1 MRAFVFFG
9 FLLMV
14 SGSLFGQAPADSSF
28 SLFFNG
34 GLSFTHAN
42 DPHINRWLTKY
53 GYPTEPHVPSSL
65 HFEAGAMPVNARQ
78 MYNIR
83 VSVINSGK
91 NLTSFNLLA
100 GVYTA
105 LIKEKGFMLLAG
117 AGIGFHRDIL
127 SLNGDMPAE
136 YKQLA
141 SRYHKPLGL
150 RRGGLILEPALRA
163 FWFPL
168 TINKLQLGLFASTG
182 LDMDFNSRWRLGY
195 FDNSQGKA
203 SHFRRLTKPSDQLR
217 VSEYGLAYSGGLSIR
232 LHLL

>member
-1 MRAFVFFG
+1 MRAFIFFG
-9 FLLMV
+9 FLLLV
-14 SGSLFGQAPADSSF
+14 AGPLFGQAPADPSF
-28 SLFFNG
+28 SLFFNS

-65 HFEAGAMPVNARQ
+65 QFEVGAMPVSSRQ

-105 LIKEKGFMLLAG
+105 LIKEKSFMLLAG

-127 SLNGDMPAE
+127 SLNGDMPAA

-141 SRYHKPLGL
+141 SRYNKPLGL

-163 FWFPL
+163 FWFPF
-168 TINKLQLGLFASTG
+168 TINSLQLGLFASAG

-195 FDNSQGKA
+195 FDNSRGKA
-203 SHFRRLTKPSDQLR
+203 SHFKRLAKPSDQLR
-217 VSEYGLAYSGGLSIR
+217 VSEYGLAYNVGLSIR
-232 LHLL
+232 LHVL